1 MRKTSKNN
9 KNEITIKSNSIFD
22 KLIELKNQIDK
33 LEREMIL
40 NIREQKISFSELFE
54 QVQDNK
60 DLLKYCRSE
69 SQITIIQPRY
79 SLLNCLSTKDY
90 EKSSCAMFRSNN
102 IVYLTLIFKGTI
114 EPISPRLAEIALDM
128 PMWKIL
134 SGTFKMESLSNCL
147 SIEKEKKERE
157 NRLCMK
163 LKQNGNKVIL
173 KINKNETNI
182 QTYWDKSNI
191 AQFTIKANFFIQP
204 TPVRASGIFYLFN
217 IASTKV
223 VAVNKENRN
232 SELELTNDWEAGSLF
247 EIYNENSDMKIKAN
261 NLYLNNDNG
270 CIKLQK
276 NKNIETEII
285 YMTGFSDIVYVV
297 LYQNKKPFY
306 LSSDNMKDNGTEEKL
321 ILDNEP
327 TTKCQFL
334 IVPIL
339 N

>member
-134 SGTFKMESLSNCL
+134 SGTFKMESLTNCL
-147 SIEKEKKERE
+147 SIEKEKEKKERE

-232 SELELTNDWEAGSLF
+232 SELELTND
-247 EIYNENSDMKIKAN
+247 
-261 NLYLNNDNG
+261 LYLNNDNG

-297 LYQNKKPFY
+297 LYQDKKPFY

-334 IVPIL
+334 IVPKL